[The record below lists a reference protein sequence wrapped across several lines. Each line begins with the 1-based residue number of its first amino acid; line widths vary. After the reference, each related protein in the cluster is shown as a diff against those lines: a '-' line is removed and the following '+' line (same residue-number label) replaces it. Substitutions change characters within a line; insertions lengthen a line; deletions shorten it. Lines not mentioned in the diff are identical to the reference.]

1 MVTFILPSVRQSR
14 RVSSVSKWWLAVG
27 RPDHWQIAFEH
38 GSIWGLKATSRQEA
52 IWQDLSTG
60 DHVLFYATR
69 PVAGVIGHGVVRT
82 KFRQHEPLWPQEVK
96 ERKVIWPNRF
106 ELDVA
111 YCLPQNEWA
120 IRRVAARDVM
130 VRAGFQP
137 VAQETAEAIIE
148 PLISKDPG
156 EDRGPSLHEEIKRRL
171 VETGRLQRMI
181 AETEYRM
188 DGAQLDV
195 VWRRV
200 EKGAPTY
207 VFEVQIGGDLQ
218 HAIGKL
224 KHAHDLWNSN
234 IFLVLTERDAL
245 KADQLLAGT
254 FHEIR
259 SKLLL
264 IEVEKV
270 YELFKRKKALYD
282 FEAELGIC

>member
-1 MVTFILPSVRQSR
+1 MP
-14 RVSSVSKWWLAVG
+14 VSKWWLAVG

-52 IWQDLSTG
+52 IWQDLSTD

-69 PVAGVIGHGVVRT
+69 PVSGVIGHGVVRT
-82 KFRQHEPLWPQEVK
+82 KFKQHEPLWPQEVR
-96 ERKVIWPNRF
+96 EGKVVWPNRF
-106 ELDVA
+106 EFDVT
-111 YCLPQNEWA
+111 YCLPRDEWA
-120 IRRVAARDVM
+120 TRRVAAGNLI
-130 VRAGFQP
+130 VRGGFQP
-137 VAQETAEAIIE
+137 VAREAAEAIME
-148 PLISKDPG
+148 PFAVKGPAQG
-156 EDRGPSLHEEIKRRL
+156 EGPSLHEEMKRKL
-171 VETGRLQRMI
+171 VEIGGLQKMI

-188 DGAQLDV
+188 DGGQLDV

-200 EKGAPTY
+200 ERGAPTY
-207 VFEVQIGGDLQ
+207 VFEVQVGGDLQ

-234 IFLVLTERDAL
+234 IFLVVTERDAS
-245 KADQLLAGT
+245 KADLLLAGT

-259 SKLLL
+259 SKLGL

-270 YELFKRKKALYD
+270 NELFRRKKALYD